1 MEEKKK
7 KYLIYGGIL
16 AAVAVA
22 LYWLYSQFGP
32 NSPAAQASAQN
43 AQNQQ
48 NAELSALEIS
58 ALQNPYG
65 EATAAL
71 GGGPTVTNE
80 PSVAPATSST
90 TLAGELS
97 TLEQAIGLAPA
108 STPQTGASGAGGT
121 PTTPAAPVNTG
132 AGNAVKPIVK
142 VEPAPAQPVDTGG
155 GVSSAVYG

>member
-1 MEEKKK
+1 MDEKKK
-7 KYLIYGGIL
+7 KYLIYGGVL

-71 GGGPTVTNE
+71 GGGPTVTSE
-80 PSVAPATSST
+80 PSVAPATNQT
-90 TLAGELS
+90 TLASELS

-121 PTTPAAPVNTG
+121 PTTPAASSPQPAQTP
-132 AGNAVKPIVK
+132 VKPK
-142 VEPAPAQPVDTGG
+142 QAPAQPVDTGG
-155 GVSSAVYG
+155 GVSSVVYG